1 MEDILIVVFDNE
13 GSAYE
18 GLNYLNQ
25 LDRSGAIDLYAG
37 WVIEKEADGRI
48 TEKGWQ
54 GNFAFHTIAGT
65 APGLLIGLFGGPAGV
80 GIGPTVGGLT
90 GIKRDLHADGVN
102 SHFVNDVATVLKPGK
117 FAMVADVNDE
127 HGTPIDTRM
136 EAMGGAVFRTEK
148 QDFED
153 EVRALEIAQIRDQV
167 DQLKRDDLIATPD
180 GKARIQAQLNS
191 LDQKLREAEAEAD
204 QRARHQKP

>member
-1 MEDILIVVFDNE
+1 MENILIVVFDSE

-25 LDRSGAIDLYAG
+25 LDRSGVIDVYAG

-54 GNFAFHTIAGT
+54 GNFSFHTIAGT

-80 GIGPTVGGLT
+80 GIGPTIGGLT
-90 GIKRDLHADGVN
+90 GINGDLHAAGVN
-102 SHFVNDVATVLKPGK
+102 SHFVNDVAAALKPGK
-117 FAMVADVNDE
+117 FAMVADVNEE
-127 HGTPIDTRM
+127 HVPSIDSRM

-148 QDFED
+148 QDFEE
-153 EVRALEIAQIRDQV
+153 EVRILEIAQNPGSSRSTEP
-167 DQLKRDDLIATPD
+167 R
-180 GKARIQAQLNS
+180 
-191 LDQKLREAEAEAD
+191 
-204 QRARHQKP
+204 

>member
-1 MEDILIVVFDNE
+1 MENILIVVFDSE

-25 LDRSGAIDLYAG
+25 LHRSGVIDVYAG

-54 GNFAFHTIAGT
+54 GNFSFHTIAGT

-80 GIGPTVGGLT
+80 GIGPTIGGLT
-90 GIKRDLHADGVN
+90 GINGDLHAAGVN
-102 SHFVNDVATVLKPGK
+102 SHFVNDVAAVLKPGK
-117 FAMVADVNDE
+117 FAMVADVNEE
-127 HGTPIDTRM
+127 HVPSIDSRM

-148 QDFED
+148 QHFEE
-153 EVRALEIAQIRDQV
+153 EVRILEIAQNPGSSRSTEP
-167 DQLKRDDLIATPD
+167 R
-180 GKARIQAQLNS
+180 
-191 LDQKLREAEAEAD
+191 
-204 QRARHQKP
+204 